1 MLSCYRRLPYK
12 LAAEADSSYLDRF
25 TLVGIVFIPL
35 SFATSFFGMNLEQL
49 GTGTLHIGYFVLL
62 AVLSG
67 LVAWLLA
74 ASIGAAERMWGR
86 AQNRLRDPDIGVG
99 GGYEWVTTTT
109 MIRSWIVGC
118 LHWLISFMRGN
129 ARK

>member
-1 MLSCYRRLPYK
+1 VP
-12 LAAEADSSYLDRF
+12 EADSSYLDRF
-25 TLVGIVFIPL
+25 TLVAIVFIPL

-74 ASIGAAERMWGR
+74 ASIGTAERMWGGPR
-86 AQNRLRDPDIGVG
+86 TGWRILTLGLVAATSG
-99 GGYEWVTTTT
+99 
-109 MIRSWIVGC
+109 
-118 LHWLISFMRGN
+118 
-129 ARK
+129 